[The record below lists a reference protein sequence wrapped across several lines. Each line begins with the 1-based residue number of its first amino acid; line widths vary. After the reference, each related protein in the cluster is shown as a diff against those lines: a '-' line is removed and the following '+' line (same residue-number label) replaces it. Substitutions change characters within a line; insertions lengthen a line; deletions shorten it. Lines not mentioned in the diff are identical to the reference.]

1 MLCDTAGREMS
12 HEASSDT
19 IASSYDI
26 GMSSSKFRIEH
37 FSANQLVA
45 PAHVVDT
52 ESQAAPPVVNL
63 AYINQPDGGLVA
75 WLQVI
80 GSFIL
85 FFNTWGA
92 MNTFGVFQTYYESGA
107 LFNESSSNI
116 AWIGSIQSFCLQVM
130 GLFAG
135 PVYDRG
141 GFRILI
147 IVGSCGVVLGYML
160 LSLVSRRVK
169 SHSEFG

>member
-1 MLCDTAGREMS
+1 
-12 HEASSDT
+12 
-19 IASSYDI
+19 
-26 GMSSSKFRIEH
+26 
-37 FSANQLVA
+37 
-45 PAHVVDT
+45 
-52 ESQAAPPVVNL
+52 VNSP
-63 AYINQPDGGLVA
+63 YVNQPDRGLVA
-75 WLQVI
+75 WLQVL

-130 GLFAG
+130 GLLAG

-141 GFRILI
+141 GFKILI
-147 IVGSCGVVLGYML
+147 VVGSFGVVLGYML
-160 LSLVSRRVK
+160 LSLVNHTVESQFE
-169 SHSEFG
+169 SD

>member
-1 MLCDTAGREMS
+1 MLPDQSGRAMS
-12 HEASSDT
+12 LQGSSDT
-19 IASSYDI
+19 IASSYNLN
-26 GMSSSKFRIEH
+26 STSKSNIAYS
-37 FSANQLVA
+37 SANHLVA
-45 PAHVVDT
+45 PDSEASI
-52 ESQAAPPVVNL
+52 EFQGPLSVVNSP
-63 AYINQPDGGLVA
+63 YVNQPDRGLVA
-75 WLQVI
+75 WLQVL

-130 GLFAG
+130 GLLAG

-141 GFRILI
+141 GFKILI
-147 IVGSCGVVLGYML
+147 VVGSFGVVLGYML
-160 LSLVSRRVK
+160 LSLVNHTVESQLE
-169 SHSEFG
+169 SD